1 VYLILEVL
9 TGSKRYYSEMEKNC
23 YAVVMNARNLHHY
36 FEAHTIHVL
45 MNQNLND
52 IFHNRDSSHRISKWV
67 MEILKHVVEFEKRS
81 AIKSQIIT
89 NFVAEWMELSSRT
102 KGLMPESPW
111 LIYYD

>member
-1 VYLILEVL
+1 
-9 TGSKRYYSEMEKNC
+9 
-23 YAVVMNARNLHHY
+23 
-36 FEAHTIHVL
+36 
-45 MNQNLND
+45 
-52 IFHNRDSSHRISKWV
+52 